1 MTWGLRKAKRREA
14 SARPALAAASLRLRL
29 SQTMASRAVL
39 SLPVTALR
47 RDRPGMAAFWRV
59 IPMAGIWLSVMG
71 HHARRPRI
79 IGQIDDIAG
88 LDLEIDAE
96 GRRGGWGDVE
106 KAKHEG

>member
-39 SLPVTALR
+39 SL
-47 RDRPGMAAFWRV
+47 PGMAAFWRV